1 MGGFSGELVTA
12 ARRLSAISCTAPR
25 YSVTVAL
32 CCFATDLSWLAL
44 ITPRTVTYLPPR
56 WSAVDFVSE
65 PLEVAAEQRV
75 EKNYAART
83 VGCRVKKLDG
93 NLVADVVYAYLT
105 AAAVHLHGATGYL
118 GLRFDCDGNCRS
130 VDKRPEKAVL
140 HAAANGGKTRRNVVD
155 GVLQFHGVNGVAKKS
170 GHAKNAD
177 AFAPCHKRVHQRG
190 VVQLVPFFVVALQ
203 VGNGGKFLR
212 KFNFFGNF
220 GFAVGGAFCACCRSL
235 VSTGDDVVLPFSAIC
250 ASSVFVVLLS
260 CSVVILC

>member
-1 MGGFSGELVTA
+1 M
-12 ARRLSAISCTAPR
+12 
-25 YSVTVAL
+25 
-32 CCFATDLSWLAL
+32 
-44 ITPRTVTYLPPR
+44 
-56 WSAVDFVSE
+56 
-65 PLEVAAEQRV
+65 
-75 EKNYAART
+75 
-83 VGCRVKKLDG
+83 KKLDG

-105 AAAVHLHGATGYL
+105 AAAVHLHGATGHL
-118 GLRFDCDGNCRS
+118 GLRFDCDGNCWS

-177 AFAPCHKRVHQRG
+177 AFAPRHKRVHQRG

-220 GFAVGGAFCACCRSL
+220 GFEVGGAFCACCRGLTCGKFSCL
-235 VSTGDDVVLPFSAIC
+235 LLLRFLCLPGFGRRRRGAAVFGNLRFVGVC
-250 ASSVFVVLLS
+250 CFVVLFCCHFMLAFFFGLFA
-260 CSVVILC
+260 SVNLFSVL